1 MDSIGENGGA
11 MHLRYSSANV
21 SEMSCIQPDL
31 TLSIKATDSYQHVC
45 TQGIVFS

>member
-1 MDSIGENGGA
+1 MDSIRENDGA

-21 SEMSCIQPDL
+21 SEMSCIQANL
-31 TLSIKATDSYQHVC
+31 TSSIKATDSYQHVC